1 MKQHKR
7 IIWGSAI
14 FLIAIAGIIGV
25 QMVGKDTRTQYT
37 TALVDRAD
45 LQQTVSSS
53 GTLNPVTLVSVGT
66 QVSGVVREIHADFN
80 DHVTEGQVLLGLD
93 QSLLLAQ
100 SQQSQGNL
108 ASAQASLKQA
118 NANLART
125 QALFKKDYIAR
136 ADLEKAEQDLAT
148 AAAQVKIAEGQ
159 VERDKVNLSYTVIRS
174 PVSGVVVSRDV
185 DVGQTVAAS
194 FQTPTLFKI
203 AQDLKKMQIDTN
215 LSEADVGDVKEA
227 MKVKF
232 TVDAFQGRNFEGQVR
247 QVRLNPTTVQNV
259 VTYNVVIDVNND
271 DLSLLPGMT
280 AFVTIIEDEKA
291 NALRVPNGALTYRP
305 SDSKSDWKAKYA
317 EGAKKPVDPGAART
331 AEKRVK
337 DETKG
342 AVFILVDNKPKRI
355 SVKTGMSNGKFTE
368 IVASES
374 NDGELKEGDLVITDE
389 SSPDKKPKTNQSPG
403 GMRGGPPRLF

>member
-1 MKQHKR
+1 MKKSN
-7 IIWGSAI
+7 IIAVGIAI
-14 FLIAIAGIIGV
+14 FLIAIVGVIGV
-25 QMVGKDTRTQYT
+25 QVFGKDTRTQYT
-37 TALVDRAD
+37 TTIVDRAD

-66 QVSGVVREIHADFN
+66 QVSGVVRQLHADFN
-80 DHVTEGQVLLGLD
+80 DHVTEGQVLLELD

-100 SQQSQGNL
+100 AQQSQGNL

-118 NANLART
+118 SANLVRT

-136 ADLEKAEQDLAT
+136 ADLEKAQQDLET
-148 AAAQVKIAEGQ
+148 AAAQVKVAEGQ
-159 VERDKVNLSYTVIRS
+159 VERDKVNLGYTVIRS

-185 DVGQTVAAS
+185 DIGQTVAAS

-215 LSEADVGDVKEA
+215 LSEADVGDVKEG
-227 MKVKF
+227 MKVNF
-232 TVDAFQGRNFEGQVR
+232 TVDAFQGRQFTGSVR
-247 QVRLNPTTVQNV
+247 QIRLNPTTVQNV
-259 VTYNVVIDVNND
+259 VTYDVVIDVVND

-305 SDSKSDWKAKYA
+305 SDTKSDWKTKHM
-317 EGAKKPVDPGAART
+317 DAARKPT
-331 AEKRVK
+331 DPNAPPRVK
-337 DETKG
+337 DETRG
-342 AVFILVDNKPKRI
+342 NVFILVDNKPKRV

-368 IVASES
+368 IIE
-374 NDGELKEGDLVITDE
+374 GELKEGDLVITDE
-389 SSPDKKPKTNQSPG
+389 LSADKKAKPAAGGAG
-403 GMRGGPPRLF
+403 GMRGGPRLF